1 MNTLVYDV
9 EFPDGEV
16 KEYSENVIA
25 ENLLS
30 QVDDEGFTVTL
41 FDSILEYNK
50 DGSATE
56 KKYLY
61 SRTRSGTKRMRKTT
75 CGRKF
80 LILWK
85 DGTKTWVALKDIK
98 ESHPVELVEFA
109 KSRGIATETAF
120 AWWVSLTLR
129 KYDIIISAINSCIRK
144 TTKKYGIEVPTS
156 NKHAK
161 ELDPQE

>member
-85 DGTKTWVALKDIK
+85 DGTKTWVVIKDMK
-98 ESHPVELVEFA
+98 ESHPVELAEFA
-109 KSRGIATETAF
+109 KS
-120 AWWVSLTLR
+120 
-129 KYDIIISAINSCIRK
+129 
-144 TTKKYGIEVPTS
+144 
-156 NKHAK
+156 
-161 ELDPQE
+161 